1 MKYTFLATKAKK
13 YKVFDTWAEAE
24 KHARLYRMETKDFYV
39 TITWDENAPKGYTED
54 KARHSRVVSRK
65 R

>member
-13 YKVFDTWAEAE
+13 YKEFDSWAAAE
-24 KHARLYRMETKDFYV
+24 KHARLYRMETRDYYV

-54 KARHSRVVSRK
+54 KERHSTVVRK